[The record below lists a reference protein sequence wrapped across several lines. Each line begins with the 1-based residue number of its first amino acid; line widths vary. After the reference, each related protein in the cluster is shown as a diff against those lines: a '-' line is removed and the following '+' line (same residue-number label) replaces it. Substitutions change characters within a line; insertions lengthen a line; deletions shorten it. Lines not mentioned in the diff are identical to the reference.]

1 MQTKRCFE
9 CRQIKQLTEFS
20 INRRKY
26 CLPSDKGTNIC
37 CIECNINRAKRQMSA
52 VQFNFE
58 TNKYEIINFNNE
70 QEIEKYYETE
80 RSKRTNSN

>member
-1 MQTKRCFE
+1 MQSKRCFE
-9 CRQIKQLTEFS
+9 CRQVKQLTEFS

-52 VQFNFE
+52 VQFNFD
-58 TNKYEIINFNNE
+58 TNKYEIINFKTHK
-70 QEIEKYYETE
+70 QIEKHYE
-80 RSKRTNSN
+80 SNTNI